1 MAITKRHLNKDLP
14 SQKEWQERT
23 RQKIRDSKIVE
34 KGIKV
39 LDGELKLDNGQ
50 LQVLKMLLPTILPT
64 QSESSVETI
73 TPEVPDL
80 KTLGETLRNSPEVL
94 DALGLMLKPVGPIVP
109 PFPMDVPK
117 MDVEPKKLD
126 S

>member
-1 MAITKRHLNKDLP
+1 MAITKRHRDKDLP

-64 QSESSVETI
+64 QSESSVENI

-94 DALGLMLKPVGPIVP
+94 DALGLMLKPETK
-109 PFPMDVPK
+109 PFTVTKDMQ
-117 MDVEPKKLD
+117 ETQAIKLD

>member
-1 MAITKRHLNKDLP
+1 MAITNRHRNKDKP

-23 RQKIRDSKIVE
+23 RQKVRDAKMIE
-34 KGIKV
+34 KGLKV
-39 LDGELKLDNGQ
+39 VEGSLTFTAIQAKIFSS
-50 LQVLKMLLPTILPT
+50 LLPTILPT

-73 TPEVPDL
+73 TPEIPDL

-94 DALGLMLKPVGPIVP
+94 DALGLMLKPVMVTKEMQEETAI
-109 PFPMDVPK
+109 
-117 MDVEPKKLD
+117 KLD

>member
-1 MAITKRHLNKDLP
+1 MAITNRHKNKDLP

-39 LDGELKLDNGQ
+39 LDGELTLNAGQ

-73 TPEVPDL
+73 TPDAPDL

-94 DALGLMLKPVGPIVP
+94 DALGLMLKPVVVTKEMKEAPSI
-109 PFPMDVPK
+109 
-117 MDVEPKKLD
+117 KLD